1 MIDFTSLYKKV
12 DDMLDKE
19 EFGPALTLLR
29 DTAHRILEGGK
40 IPISKE
46 EIEEFLKEARSA
58 IRWAANYHREAFWDR
73 DLQVIAADIKMTGL
87 KIIRKYDVQDVS
99 VKISYVRAACCVE
112 KDPERLAAL
121 HKEFDELSALH
132 AAQSRR
138 KKL

>member
-19 EFGPALTLLR
+19 EFEPALTLLR
-29 DTAHRILEGGK
+29 DTAHRILEGEK
-40 IPISKE
+40 LLISKE

-112 KDPERLAAL
+112 KDPEKLKAL
-121 HKEFDELSALH
+121 REERHALVVK
-132 AAQSRR
+132 ANALQKRS
-138 KKL
+138 

>member
-1 MIDFTSLYKKV
+1 MIGFTSLYQNVK
-12 DDMLDKE
+12 DKFAE
-19 EFGPALTLLR
+19 EDFASGLNLLR
-29 DTAHRILEGGK
+29 DTAHRILEGEK
-40 IPISKE
+40 LLISKE

-73 DLQVIAADIKMTGL
+73 DLQVLGADIEKTGL

-112 KDPERLAAL
+112 KDPEKLAAL
-121 HKEFDELSALH
+121 HKEFDELSALY
-132 AAQSRR
+132 AAQSRH

>member
-1 MIDFTSLYKKV
+1 MINFTSLYKKV

-19 EFGPALTLLR
+19 EFGPALTLVR

-40 IPISKE
+40 LPIPKE
-46 EIEEFLKEARSA
+46 DVELFLQKAHWAIER
-58 IRWAANYHREAFWDR
+58 AANYHREAFWDR
-73 DLQVIAADIKMTGL
+73 DLQVLGADIEKTGL

-112 KDPERLAAL
+112 KDPEKLAAL
-121 HKEFDELSALH
+121 HKEFDELSALY
-132 AAQSRR
+132 AAQSRH

>member
-1 MIDFTSLYKKV
+1 MIGFTSLYQNVK
-12 DDMLDKE
+12 DKFAE
-19 EFGPALTLLR
+19 EDFASGLNLLR
-29 DTAHRILEGGK
+29 DTAHRILEGEK
-40 IPISKE
+40 LLISKE

-73 DLQVIAADIKMTGL
+73 DLQVLGADIEKTGL

-99 VKISYVRAACCVE
+99 VKISYIRAACCVE
-112 KDPERLAAL
+112 KDPEKLAAL
-121 HKEFDELSALH
+121 HKEFDELSALY

>member
-1 MIDFTSLYKKV
+1 MIDFTSLYQNVK
-12 DDMLDKE
+12 DKFAE
-19 EFGPALTLLR
+19 EDFVSGLNLLR

-40 IPISKE
+40 LPISQE
-46 EIEEFLKEARSA
+46 EVELFLQKAHWAIER
-58 IRWAANYHREAFWDR
+58 AANYHREAFWDR

-99 VKISYVRAACCVE
+99 VKISYVRSASSLE
-112 KDPERLAAL
+112 KDPVKVVAL
-121 HKEFDELSALH
+121 DKEFDELSALY

>member
-1 MIDFTSLYKKV
+1 MIDFTSLYQNVK
-12 DDMLDKE
+12 DKFAE
-19 EFGPALTLLR
+19 EDFASGLNLLR

-40 IPISKE
+40 LPISQEDVELFLQKAYWA
-46 EIEEFLKEARSA
+46 IER
-58 IRWAANYHREAFWDR
+58 AANYHREAFWDR

-99 VKISYVRAACCVE
+99 VKISYLRSASSLV
-112 KDPERLAAL
+112 KDPVKVAAL
-121 HKEFDELSALH
+121 DKEFDELSALY

>member
-1 MIDFTSLYKKV
+1 MIGFTSLYQNVK
-12 DDMLDKE
+12 DKFAE
-19 EFGPALTLLR
+19 EDFASGLNLLR
-29 DTAHRILEGGK
+29 DTAHRILEGEK
-40 IPISKE
+40 LLISKE

-73 DLQVIAADIKMTGL
+73 DLQVLGADIEKTGL

-99 VKISYVRAACCVE
+99 VKISYIRAACCVE
-112 KDPERLAAL
+112 KDPEKLAAL

>member
-1 MIDFTSLYKKV
+1 MIDFTSLYQNVK
-12 DDMLDKE
+12 DKFAE
-19 EFGPALTLLR
+19 EDFASGLNLLR

-40 IPISKE
+40 LPISQEDVELFLQKAYWT
-46 EIEEFLKEARSA
+46 IER
-58 IRWAANYHREAFWDR
+58 AANYHREAFWDR

-99 VKISYVRAACCVE
+99 VKISYVRSASSLE
-112 KDPERLAAL
+112 KDPVKVVAL
-121 HKEFDELSALH
+121 DKEFDELSALY